1 MEPVESVRFQ
11 RGDASLVCSVV
22 PWDSETFGFTVGQI
36 EAIDVG
42 SGDSVAA
49 VLGDFRQWAES
60 VDARLVSCRLNHQQ
74 LGASMA
80 LEREGF
86 RFVEMVFSPRMSLLQ
101 ELDRP
106 TVGVSIQR
114 VAPVDV
120 KLIADVAYSA
130 FTTGRIALDSR
141 LDPTLGHQRYADWV
155 RRGAAAEGQDLLKVL
170 LGDEIAGFFLVEPR
184 DDGVIYWHLT
194 ALAPKW
200 RGRGIALSVWQAML
214 QRHRDEGLAA
224 VQTTISGHNLAVL
237 NLYARLGF
245 SFTSA
250 SMTFHWIADEP
261 MRSQS
266 SAARRSA
273 TLKEAR

>member
-1 MEPVESVRFQ
+1 VLSVRFE

-36 EAIDVG
+36 ESIDVG
-42 SGDSVAA
+42 RGGFADAI
-49 VLGDFRQWAES
+49 LGDFRQWAES
-60 VDARLVSCRLNHQQ
+60 VDARLVSCRLDHLQ

-86 RFVEMVFSPRMSLLQ
+86 RFVEMVYSPRLDLAR

-106 TVGVSIQR
+106 ATEVII
-114 VAPVDV
+114 APASPTEVEA
-120 KLIADVAYSA
+120 IADVAYAA
-130 FTTGRIALDSR
+130 FTTGRFALDSR
-141 LDPTLGHQRYADWV
+141 LDSALGQQRYADWV
-155 RRGAAAEGQDLLKVL
+155 RRGAAAQGQDLLKVL
-170 LGDEIAGFFLVEPR
+170 IDDEIVGFFLVEPR
-184 DDGVIYWHLT
+184 DDGVVYWHLT

-200 RGRGIALSVWQAML
+200 RGRGIAFSVWQAML
-214 QRHRDEGLAA
+214 LRHRDEGLAA

-250 SMTFHWIADEP
+250 SMTFHQITDGP
-261 MRSQS
+261 
-266 SAARRSA
+266 
-273 TLKEAR
+273 